1 MGSVPGP
8 LLGKGSTVPSVPGR
22 VGRPLRRGQMRGSC
36 GDPWGTPGKEQE
48 RPEGCRSQQDSFQ
61 REAME
66 GEWPASFPGLQLRV
80 PWAAP
85 HGDSV
90 PVTYGSKLCP
100 SDVCG
105 GKSLTVL
112 LLPSRCPSSA
122 THLLAAWP
130 GLLLLPLLGATSFFA
145 AQQTC
150 CFSPSLG
157 RVGVRIGP
165 SCCVF
170 TPHAD
175 SKCCW
180 QLGRSRGWDRQGCGR
195 GHTVGGMDSVL
206 SLATEHSASW
216 PGGPWWTSVLR
227 LGCICERG
235 ETRKSS
241 GNQETV

>member
-66 GEWPASFPGLQLRV
+66 GEWQASFPGLQLRV

-165 SCCVF
+165 SCVCVYAAHRQQVLLAAGAEQGLGQ
-170 TPHAD
+170 TGL
-175 SKCCW
+175 W
-180 QLGRSRGWDRQGCGR
+180 QRTHGGRDGQCPQPCD
-195 GHTVGGMDSVL
+195 
-206 SLATEHSASW
+206 
-216 PGGPWWTSVLR
+216 
-227 LGCICERG
+227 
-235 ETRKSS
+235 
-241 GNQETV
+241 